1 MNSSDMFRT
10 LFAYDV
16 ATWRRVWEV
25 VLALPP
31 AQYEQDIPYSHG
43 SIRSQM
49 THVTRV
55 SVAWLMGLSGQ
66 PGGQQFQLDTAD
78 YSDAEALRTRWEEA
92 AANTLAYVA
101 TLTDE
106 QLDETLPEMRGP
118 TWHVLYHLVNHGTDH
133 RAQVL
138 AGLQR
143 LGAPTF
149 AQDLIFNLWFDP
161 R

>member
-1 MNSSDMFRT
+1 MFRT

-16 ATWRRVWEV
+16 ATWRRVWEIV
-25 VLALPP
+25 VGLTPE
-31 AQYEQDIPYSHG
+31 QYDQPLPYSHG

-55 SVAWLMGLSGQ
+55 SIAWLMGLNGQ
-66 PGGQQFQLDTAD
+66 PGGQHFTLDPAD
-78 YSDAEALRTRWEEA
+78 FAHAEALRLRWEEVA
-92 AANTLAYVA
+92 GETLAYVA
-101 TLTDE
+101 TLSDD
-106 QLDETLPEMRGP
+106 QLDETLPEMMGP
-118 TWHVLYHLVNHGTDH
+118 TWHVLYQLINHGTDH

-138 AGLQR
+138 TGLHS

-149 AQDLIFNLWFDP
+149 GQDLIFYLWFDK

>member
-25 VLALPP
+25 VASLTPEQYSQDLA
-31 AQYEQDIPYSHG
+31 YSHG
-43 SIRSQM
+43 SIRNQM

-55 SVAWLMGLSGQ
+55 STAWLMGLTGR
-66 PGGQQFQLDTAD
+66 PGGQQYQLDPND
-78 YSDAEALRTRWEEA
+78 FPDAAALRARWEEGA
-92 AANTLAYVA
+92 AETLAYVA
-101 TLTDE
+101 TLTDA
-106 QLDETLPEMRGP
+106 QVDETLPEMMGP
-118 TWHVLYHLVNHGTDH
+118 TWHVLYQLINHGTDH

-138 AGLQR
+138 AGLQS
-143 LGAPTF
+143 LGAPTL
-149 AQDLIFNLWFDP
+149 AQDLIFYLWFAP

>member
-1 MNSSDMFRT
+1 MNSADMFRT

-16 ATWRRVWEV
+16 AMWRKIWETV
-25 VLALPP
+25 VTLTPE
-31 AQYEQDIPYSHG
+31 QYNRELPYSHG
-43 SIRSQM
+43 SIRHQM

-55 SVAWLMGLSGQ
+55 STAWLMGLTGE
-66 PGGQQFQLDTAD
+66 PNGQQYKIEPDEYPA
-78 YSDAEALRTRWEEA
+78 AAALRARWEEGA
-92 AANTLAYVA
+92 ARTLAYVA

-106 QLDETLPEMRGP
+106 QVGETLPEMMGP
-118 TWHVLYHLVNHGTDH
+118 TWHVLYQLVNHGTDH

-138 AGLQR
+138 AALQE

-149 AQDLIFNLWFDP
+149 AQDLIFYLWFAP

>member
-1 MNSSDMFRT
+1 MHSSDMFRT

-25 VLALPP
+25 VLALTP
-31 AQYEQDIPYSHG
+31 AQYEQEIPYSHG
-43 SIRSQM
+43 SIRNQM

-55 SVAWLMGLSGQ
+55 SISWFMGLTGQ
-66 PGGQQFQLDTAD
+66 PGGQQFELDPAAFPDAD
-78 YSDAEALRTRWEEA
+78 ALRMRWEEA
-92 AANTLAYVA
+92 AANTLAFVA

-106 QLDETLPEMRGP
+106 QLDETLPEMSGP
-118 TWHVLYHLVNHGTDH
+118 TWHVLHHLVNHGTDH

-138 AGLQR
+138 AGLHS

-149 AQDLIFNLWFDP
+149 AQDLIFYLWFAP